1 MKRMIIVS
9 ILIVAVVGAGI
20 VESIFSTKIFSEFE
34 SELIVLEQGVDENKS
49 NISVSDNIV
58 KVDAIIS
65 KWNGVKDIVIM
76 FSNHAVVRS
85 FEEKLYALQSSV
97 KTGEFVNAKEYL
109 MLSRAL
115 ARDLIDETY
124 LHIGNLF

>member
-34 SELIVLEQGVDENKS
+34 SELIVLEQGVDEKKS